1 MTAEALARSPL
12 EERASDLETIGARVL
27 PFLTQV
33 DLRVDPMD
41 ADRSPYAL
49 PLEPN
54 TSAEHEGVVT
64 LWLCPDEWL
73 LVGPPGSAED
83 LTSTLGTAFAGV
95 HHSLVDVSANRVAI
109 ELIDEDRMETVS
121 HICSLDLEPPAW
133 IAGRCAQSLVGR
145 AQVLLD
151 ERADATRLFV
161 RPSFAGYV
169 VDLLLAV
176 RKVQGDVR
184 A

>member
-1 MTAEALARSPL
+1 VTADTPARSPL
-12 EERASDLETIGARVL
+12 EERASDLETIGARLL

-33 DLRVDPMD
+33 DLRVDPVN
-41 ADRSPYAL
+41 AGRSPYAL

-54 TSAEHEGVVT
+54 TSVEHEGVAT
-64 LWLCPDEWL
+64 LWLGPDEWL
-73 LVGPPGSAED
+73 LVGPRGSAED
-83 LTSTLGTAFAGV
+83 ISSALGTALAGV
-95 HHSLVDVSANRVAI
+95 HHSIVDVSANRVAI
-109 ELIDEDRMETVS
+109 ELIDEDRAETLS
-121 HICSLDLEPPAW
+121 HVCSLDLEPPAW

-176 RKVQGDVR
+176 RKVRGDVR

>member
-1 MTAEALARSPL
+1 VTAEALARSPL
-12 EERASDLETIGARVL
+12 EERASDLETIGARLL

-33 DLRVDPMD
+33 DLRVDPVN

-54 TSAEHEGVVT
+54 TSVEHEGVAT
-64 LWLCPDEWL
+64 LWRGPDEWL
-73 LVGPPGSAED
+73 LVGPRGSAED
-83 LTSTLGTAFAGV
+83 ISSALGTAFASV
-95 HHSLVDVSANRVAI
+95 HHSIVDVSANRVAI
-109 ELIDEDRMETVS
+109 ELIDEDRVETLS
-121 HICSLDLEPPAW
+121 HVCSLDLEPPAW

-145 AQVLLD
+145 AHVLLE

-169 VDLLLAV
+169 VELVLAV
-176 RKVQGDVR
+176 RKVRGDVR